1 MFSNLCLSVVMKK
14 GNKMSDKKIALI
26 TGANKGLG
34 FETARQLAKQN
45 VKVLLGA
52 RDEMRG
58 REAAEK
64 LQNEGFD
71 AEFISLDV
79 TDEKTIEAA
88 AKYVEETYGK
98 LNILVN
104 NAGIANE
111 YGLEPGAIDMDK
123 IRETFN
129 TNFFG
134 VIAVT
139 KNFLPLIK
147 KSESGR
153 IVNVSSGLGSL
164 TLHSDP
170 NSFYYDIKPL
180 AYNSSKAALN
190 MFTVILAHDLKN
202 TKIKVNSAD
211 PGYTATDLNHN
222 SGPKTVAEG
231 ASIIFDL
238 ATLPESGANGGYFDD
253 QGVVPW

>member
-1 MFSNLCLSVVMKK
+1 MT
-14 GNKMSDKKIALI
+14 DKKIALI

-34 FETARQLAKQN
+34 FETARQLANQG
-45 VKVLLGA
+45 VKVLIGA
-52 RDEMRG
+52 RDETRG

-64 LQNEGFD
+64 LKSEGFD
-71 AEFISLDV
+71 AEFVLIDV
-79 TDEKTIEAA
+79 TDEKTLEAA
-88 AKYVEETYGK
+88 AKYVEETYGR
-98 LNILVN
+98 LDILVN
-104 NAGIANE
+104 NAGIAVE
-111 YGLEPGAIDMDK
+111 YGAVFGEFSLNT
-123 IRETFN
+123 IRQTFE

-134 VIAVT
+134 VVAVT
-139 KNFLPLIK
+139 QNLLPLVK
-147 KSESGR
+147 KSEGGR

-164 TLHSDP
+164 ALNSDP
-170 NSFYYDIKPL
+170 NWDFKDVKPV

-190 MFTVILAHDLKN
+190 MFTVILAHQLKD

-211 PGYTATDLNHN
+211 PGYTATDLNQN

-238 ATLPESGANGGYFDD
+238 ATLPDDGATGGYFDD

>member
-1 MFSNLCLSVVMKK
+1 
-14 GNKMSDKKIALI
+14 MSEKKIALI

-45 VKVLLGA
+45 TKVLIGA
-52 RDEMRG
+52 RDETRG

-71 AEFISLDV
+71 VEFIHIDV
-79 TDEKTIEAA
+79 TDEKTLEAA

-98 LNILVN
+98 LDILVN
-104 NAGIANE
+104 NAGIAVE
-111 YGLEPGAIDMDK
+111 YGLEPGEINLEK
-123 IRETFN
+123 IRQTFD

-139 KNFLPLIK
+139 KAFLPLIK

-164 TLHSDP
+164 AQNSDP
-170 NSFYYDIKPL
+170 NWDFSAVKPV

-190 MFTVILAHDLKN
+190 MFTVILADQLKD

-222 SGPKTVAEG
+222 SGPKTVEQG

-238 ATLPESGANGGYFDD
+238 ATLPADGATGGYFDD

>member
-1 MFSNLCLSVVMKK
+1 MT
-14 GNKMSDKKIALI
+14 DKKIALI

-45 VKVLLGA
+45 IKVLIGA
-52 RDEMRG
+52 RDETRG

-64 LQNEGFD
+64 LRNEGFD
-71 AEFISLDV
+71 AEFVLIDV
-79 TDEKTIEAA
+79 TDEKTLRSA
-88 AKYVEETYGK
+88 AKYVEETFGK
-98 LNILVN
+98 LDILVN
-104 NAGIANE
+104 NAGIAVE
-111 YGLEPGAIDMDK
+111 YGLAPGEINLEK
-123 IRETFN
+123 IRETFD

-139 KNFLPLIK
+139 KNFLPLVK
-147 KSESGR
+147 KSGSGR

-170 NSFYYDIKPL
+170 NSPYYDIKPL
-180 AYNSSKAALN
+180 AYNSSKTALN
-190 MFTVILAHDLKN
+190 MFTVTLAHELKD

-211 PGYTATDLNHN
+211 PGYTATDLNQN
-222 SGPKTVAEG
+222 SGPKTVEEG

-238 ATLPESGANGGYFDD
+238 ATLPESGATGGYFDD

>member
-1 MFSNLCLSVVMKK
+1 
-14 GNKMSDKKIALI
+14 MSEQKIALI

-34 FETARQLAKQN
+34 FETARQLGRQN
-45 VKVLLGA
+45 VKVLIGA
-52 RDEMRG
+52 RDETRG
-58 REAAEK
+58 REAVEK
-64 LQNEGFD
+64 LQKEGFD
-71 AEFISLDV
+71 AEFVLIDV
-79 TDEKTIEAA
+79 TNEKTLEAVA
-88 AKYVEETYGK
+88 EYVEKTYGK
-98 LNILVN
+98 LDILVN
-104 NAGIANE
+104 NAGITVE
-111 YGLEPGAIDMDK
+111 YGLAPGEINLEK
-123 IRETFN
+123 IRETFD

-139 KNFLPLIK
+139 KNFLPLVK

-170 NSFYYDIKPL
+170 NSPYYDIKPV

-190 MFTVILAHDLKN
+190 MFTVILAHELKD

-222 SGPKTVAEG
+222 SGPKTVEEG

-238 ATLPESGANGGYFDD
+238 ATLPESGATGGYFDD
-253 QGVVPW
+253 HGVVPW

>member
-1 MFSNLCLSVVMKK
+1 
-14 GNKMSDKKIALI
+14 MSEQKIALI

-34 FETARQLAKQN
+34 YETARQLAKQN
-45 VKVLLGA
+45 VVVLLGA
-52 RDEMRG
+52 RDETRG
-58 REAAEK
+58 KEAAEK
-64 LQNEGFD
+64 LQNEGFGV
-71 AEFISLDV
+71 EFILVDV

-88 AKYVEETYGK
+88 AKYVEETFGK
-98 LNILVN
+98 LDILIN
-104 NAGIANE
+104 NARIAVE
-111 YGLEPGAIDMDK
+111 YGLEPGEIDLEK
-123 IRETFN
+123 IRQTFD

-139 KNFLPLIK
+139 KHFLPLVK
-147 KSESGR
+147 KSDSGR

-170 NSFYYDIKPL
+170 NSPYYDIKPL
-180 AYNSSKAALN
+180 AYNSSKTALN
-190 MFTVILAHDLKN
+190 MFTVILAHELKD

-222 SGPKTVAEG
+222 SGPKTVEQG
-231 ASIIFDL
+231 ASIIYDL
-238 ATLPESGANGGYFDD
+238 ATLPEDGATGGYYDD

>member
-1 MFSNLCLSVVMKK
+1 MTE
-14 GNKMSDKKIALI
+14 KKIALI

-34 FETARQLAKQN
+34 FETARQLANQN
-45 VKVLLGA
+45 VKVLIGA
-52 RDEMRG
+52 RDETRG
-58 REAAEK
+58 QESAEK
-64 LQNEGFD
+64 LRSENLD
-71 AEFISLDV
+71 AEFVLVDV
-79 TDEKTIEAA
+79 TNEKTIEAA
-88 AKYVEETYGK
+88 VKHVEENYGK
-98 LNILVN
+98 LDILVN

-111 YGLEPGAIDMDK
+111 YGLAPGEINLEL
-123 IRETFN
+123 IRQTFD

-134 VIAVT
+134 VVAVT
-139 KNFLPLIK
+139 KAFLPLIE
-147 KSESGR
+147 KSDGGR

-170 NSFYYDIKPL
+170 QSPYYDIKPL

-190 MFTVILAHDLKN
+190 MFTVILAHDLKD

-222 SGPKTVAEG
+222 TGPKTVEQG

-238 ATLPESGANGGYFDD
+238 ATLSDDGATGGYFDD

>member
-1 MFSNLCLSVVMKK
+1 
-14 GNKMSDKKIALI
+14 MSEQKIALI

-34 FETARQLAKQN
+34 FETARQLGKQN
-45 VKVLLGA
+45 VKVLIGA

-64 LQNEGFD
+64 LQKEGFD
-71 AEFISLDV
+71 AEFVLVDV
-79 TDEKTIEAA
+79 TNERTLEAA
-88 AKYVEETYGK
+88 AKYVEENYGK
-98 LNILVN
+98 LDILIN
-104 NAGIANE
+104 NAGIAVE
-111 YGLEPGAIDMDK
+111 YGLEPGEINLEK
-123 IRETFN
+123 IRETFD

-139 KNFLPLIK
+139 KNFLPLVK
-147 KSESGR
+147 KAESGR

-164 TLHSDP
+164 TQNSDP
-170 NSFYYDIKPL
+170 NWDFSAVKPL

-190 MFTVILAHDLKN
+190 MFTVILAHELKD

-211 PGYTATDLNHN
+211 PGYTATDLNQN
-222 SGPKTVAEG
+222 SGPKTVEEG

-238 ATLPESGANGGYFDD
+238 ATLPNDGATGSYFDD

>member
-1 MFSNLCLSVVMKK
+1 MT
-14 GNKMSDKKIALI
+14 DKKIALI

-45 VKVLLGA
+45 IKVLIGA
-52 RDEMRG
+52 RDETRG

-64 LQNEGFD
+64 LRNEGFD
-71 AEFISLDV
+71 AEFVHVDV

-88 AKYVEETYGK
+88 AKYVEENFGK
-98 LNILVN
+98 LDILVN

-111 YGLEPGAIDMDK
+111 YGLAPGEINLEL
-123 IRETFN
+123 IRQTFD

-139 KNFLPLIK
+139 KAFLPLIK

-170 NSFYYDIKPL
+170 NSPYYDIKPL
-180 AYNSSKAALN
+180 AYNTSKTALN
-190 MFTVILAHDLKN
+190 MFTVILAHDLKD

-222 SGPKTVAEG
+222 SGPKTVEQG

-238 ATLPESGANGGYFDD
+238 ATLPDDGATGGYFDD

>member
-1 MFSNLCLSVVMKK
+1 MT
-14 GNKMSDKKIALI
+14 DKKIALI

-34 FETARQLAKQN
+34 FETARRLANQN
-45 VKVLLGA
+45 VKVLIGA
-52 RDEMRG
+52 RDETRG
-58 REAAEK
+58 REAAEN
-64 LQNEGFD
+64 LQKENLD
-71 AEFISLDV
+71 AEFISIDV
-79 TDEKTIEAA
+79 TDEKTLEAA

-98 LNILVN
+98 LDILVN
-104 NAGIANE
+104 NAGIAVE
-111 YGLEPGAIDMDK
+111 YGVEPAEVGLEI
-123 IRETFN
+123 IRKTFD

-139 KNFLPLIK
+139 RAFLPLIK
-147 KSESGR
+147 KSEGGR

-164 TLHSDP
+164 TNNSNSDWDF
-170 NSFYYDIKPL
+170 SAVKPV

-190 MFTVILAHDLKN
+190 MFTVILASELKD

-222 SGPKTVAEG
+222 SGTKTVEQG

-238 ATLPESGANGGYFDD
+238 ATLPDDGATGGYFDD